1 MREKLKA
8 LLEYRFE
15 KFNLSKENINDFTEY
30 LFQLK
35 RWNRTSNLISQKM
48 TDENIVDKLL
58 IPSLSFFK
66 LIGNVKKQI
75 LDIGSGGGFPAVPIK
90 IYNRNIDISCLEKN
104 YKKTAFLNY
113 VFNKLSLKCNVINT
127 ALESLTL
134 KNKPLNVEYITAR
147 GVNVTP
153 VFLKNISQLKA
164 HFLIHFTSPKINL
177 TQIKIVDSYEVNGIA
192 LNLYRL

>member
-8 LLEYRFE
+8 LLEYRFK

-35 RWNRTSNLISQKM
+35 KWNRTSNLISQKM

-58 IPSLSFFK
+58 IPSLSFFE
-66 LIGNVKKQI
+66 LIGNVREPI

-90 IYNRNIDISCLEKN
+90 IHNRNIDVSCLEKN
-104 YKKTAFLNY
+104 YRKTAFLNY
-113 VFNKLSLKCNVINT
+113 IFNKLSLKCSIINT
-127 ALESLTL
+127 ALESLNL
-134 KNKPLNVEYITAR
+134 NNEPLNVKYITAR
-147 GVNVTP
+147 GVNITP
-153 VFLKNISQLKA
+153 IFLKNISRLKA
-164 HFLIHFTSPKINL
+164 HFLIHFTSPKIKL
-177 TQIKIVDSYEVNGIA
+177 MQIKIVDSYEVNGIA